1 MARRQYRQSRK
12 DGTAFDHEAASLLTT
27 QSINISEIELLS
39 FSPGHP
45 ETPEVTAEGTDL
57 SPNIPVKSAGETAGA
72 GKKGRIN
79 VTDNSALGLPRAE
92 IRVVCS
98 KGTYIR
104 ALARDIGE
112 ALDSGAHLDSLRRTR
127 SGIFHIENAVSIT
140 EATAL
145 LLKGQES

>member
-27 QSINISEIELLS
+27 QTIDISELELLS
-39 FSPGHP
+39 FSPGGAATKTADPLP
-45 ETPEVTAEGTDL
+45 ETGT
-57 SPNIPVKSAGETAGA
+57 GQ
-72 GKKGRIN
+72 KGRIN

-127 SGIFHIENAVSIT
+127 SGDFMIGNAVSIT
-140 EATAL
+140 EATDL
-145 LLKGQES
+145 LSNGQQP